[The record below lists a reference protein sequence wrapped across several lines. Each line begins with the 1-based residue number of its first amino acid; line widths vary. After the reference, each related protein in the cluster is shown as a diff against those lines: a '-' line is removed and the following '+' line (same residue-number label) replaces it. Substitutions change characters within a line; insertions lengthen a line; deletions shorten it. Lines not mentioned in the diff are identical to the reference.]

1 MVANYALK
9 TALQQVKQ
17 TRKMRIEVLPRIEN
31 SSHYNN
37 LDAVTQSVSDLNKEL
52 SIMMKRKVSD
62 PDGDD
67 DDGDEDDD
75 YDDDDNDDSSGD

>member
-1 MVANYALK
+1 VVANNALK
-9 TALQQVKQ
+9 KALQQVKE
-17 TRKMRIEVLPRIEN
+17 TRKMRIDVLPLIESSPHFN
-31 SSHYNN
+31 S
-37 LDAVTQSVSDLNKEL
+37 LDAVTQSVSGLSKEL

-75 YDDDDNDDSSGD
+75 DDDDNDDSSGD